1 MSDRGANTGDLGP
14 PELSKL
20 EYVNKLL
27 SRLRFV
33 GMTDSVG
40 DESTKQMLSLLHVS
54 QGFLLVSQRG
64 GIVEAGW
71 ERERAI
77 AAHRPGPNPGS
88 IIYQSGGFL
97 EVPAPH
103 LQWGMITLALG

>member
-1 MSDRGANTGDLGP
+1 MSDRGANTEDLGP

-20 EYVNKLL
+20 EYVNELL

-33 GMTDSVG
+33 GTPDSVG

-54 QGFLLVSQRG
+54 QGLLLVSQRG
-64 GIVEAGW
+64 GIVEAGG

-77 AAHRPGPNPGS
+77 AAHRRGPNPGS

-103 LQWGMITLALG
+103 LQGGMITLALG